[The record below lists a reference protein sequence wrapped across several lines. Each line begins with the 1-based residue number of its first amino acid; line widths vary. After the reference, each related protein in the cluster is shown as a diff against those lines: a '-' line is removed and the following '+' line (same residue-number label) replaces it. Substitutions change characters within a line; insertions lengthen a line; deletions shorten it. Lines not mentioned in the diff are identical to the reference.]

1 MACAAG
7 VIPAVLG
14 RKSQVLDL
22 GRRSRYAS
30 PAQRL
35 AKLIEQ
41 DGVCAI
47 EHCDR
52 PASWAD
58 AHHWKRRWVDG
69 GRTDLRDLIMIC
81 PRHHTL
87 AHLPGRT
94 TTPVDGGKYRI
105 HRQT

>member
-1 MACAAG
+1 M
-7 VIPAVLG
+7 LG
-14 RKSQVLDL
+14 RQEPGARPGAAQPV
-22 GRRSRYAS
+22 RQ

-35 AKLIEQ
+35 AKLVEQ
-41 DGVCAI
+41 QGLCAI

-58 AHHWKRRWVDG
+58 AHHWKKRWVDG
-69 GRTDLRDLIMIC
+69 GTTNLDDLIMIC

-87 AHLPGRT
+87 AHLPGRKIS
-94 TTPVDGGKYRI
+94 PVDGGRFRI